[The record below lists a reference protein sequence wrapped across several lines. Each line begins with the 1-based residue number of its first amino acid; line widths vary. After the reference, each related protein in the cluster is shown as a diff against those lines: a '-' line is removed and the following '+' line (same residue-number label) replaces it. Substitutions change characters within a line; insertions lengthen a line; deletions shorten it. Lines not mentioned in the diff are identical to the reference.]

1 MEKCVSYIHTYQHTD
16 LSGLSPDTTIQYI
29 QIYIAPKITRTNLR
43 RCFMLNTLS
52 LQTQQ
57 DLQLLVAV
65 ANDNSIIQLLNNYK
79 STMKNIIATVSN
91 YI

>member
-1 MEKCVSYIHTYQHTD
+1 
-16 LSGLSPDTTIQYI
+16 
-29 QIYIAPKITRTNLR
+29 
-43 RCFMLNTLS
+43 MLNTLS

-65 ANDNSIIQLLNNYK
+65 ANDNSIIQLLNNYTIK

>member
-1 MEKCVSYIHTYQHTD
+1 M
-16 LSGLSPDTTIQYI
+16 
-29 QIYIAPKITRTNLR
+29 RTNLR
-43 RCFMLNTLS
+43 HCFMLNTLS

-65 ANDNSIIQLLNNYK
+65 ANDNSIIQLLNNYTIK

>member
-1 MEKCVSYIHTYQHTD
+1 
-16 LSGLSPDTTIQYI
+16 
-29 QIYIAPKITRTNLR
+29 
-43 RCFMLNTLS
+43 MLNTLS